1 MLLYTNM
8 PALRHEMEC
17 LCRVFYPFEKIA
29 FVPQPQAEL
38 HILVK
43 EDAVLVQGR
52 VGDTGV
58 QDREALEPYGADVAA
73 ARALY
78 RVLCTVSGIV
88 PKWGVLTGVRPAKL
102 MHRIASALGR
112 EGAVQDFQ
120 TRLLVSPEKAQL
132 ASEVMTHENRLI
144 ALSKPDSFSLYIAI
158 PFCPTRCAYCSF
170 VSHSVEAGSAKKLV
184 EPYVELLVQE
194 IAAAGEI
201 ARSLGLRLETV
212 YFGGGTP
219 TTLSAEQLSVLFAAV
234 RSSFD
239 LSHLREY
246 TVEAGR
252 PDTITRDKLM
262 AIQNAGVARISINPQ
277 SFSDRVLQAIG
288 RAHTPDDTLRAFELA
303 RACGFSCINMDLIAG
318 LPEDDPASFANS
330 VDTAICLGAEN
341 ITVHTL
347 AVKTASFLAGGGKK
361 LCSAADTDEMVSYSA
376 AALRAAGY
384 YPYYMYRQSKSVG
397 NLENVGWCKPDMDS
411 LYNVYMMDET
421 HSVFG
426 CGAGAVTKLRAPGGA
441 QIERIYNFKYPY
453 EYISRFD
460 EMLQRK
466 ARISEFYEEYK

>member
-1 MLLYTNM
+1 M
-8 PALRHEMEC
+8 
-17 LCRVFYPFEKIA
+17 
-29 FVPQPQAEL
+29 
-38 HILVK
+38 
-43 EDAVLVQGR
+43 
-52 VGDTGV
+52 
-58 QDREALEPYGADVAA
+58 
-73 ARALY
+73 
-78 RVLCTVSGIV
+78 
-88 PKWGVLTGVRPAKL
+88 
-102 MHRIASALGR
+102 
-112 EGAVQDFQ
+112 
-120 TRLLVSPEKAQL
+120 
-132 ASEVMTHENRLI
+132 
-144 ALSKPDSFSLYIAI
+144 
-158 PFCPTRCAYCSF
+158 
-170 VSHSVEAGSAKKLV
+170 
-184 EPYVELLVQE
+184 
-194 IAAAGEI
+194 
-201 ARSLGLRLETV
+201 
-212 YFGGGTP
+212 
-219 TTLSAEQLSVLFAAV
+219 
-234 RSSFD
+234 
-239 LSHLREY
+239 
-246 TVEAGR
+246 EAGR

-330 VDTAICLGAEN
+330 VDTAIRLGAEN